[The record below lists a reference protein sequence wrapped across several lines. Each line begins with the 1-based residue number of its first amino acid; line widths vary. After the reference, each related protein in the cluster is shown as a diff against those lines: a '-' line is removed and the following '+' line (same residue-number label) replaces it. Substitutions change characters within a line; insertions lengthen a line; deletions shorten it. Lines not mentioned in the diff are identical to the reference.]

1 MIDAKRFVDSFFFFF
16 FQAED
21 GIRYYKVTGVQ
32 TCALPI
38 YSSETSFSNDSEGGT
53 VASSRRRVII
63 RRRLTAPE
71 ERRRRPAATTQERF
85 FDREAAFGS
94 LFVFALPV
102 WKDEAGRI
110 PSVFVGEVKFA
121 GTC

>member
-1 MIDAKRFVDSFFFFF
+1 LRL
-16 FQAED
+16 
-21 GIRYYKVTGVQ
+21 R
-32 TCALPI
+32 CHLH

-63 RRRLTAPE
+63 IRRLTAPE